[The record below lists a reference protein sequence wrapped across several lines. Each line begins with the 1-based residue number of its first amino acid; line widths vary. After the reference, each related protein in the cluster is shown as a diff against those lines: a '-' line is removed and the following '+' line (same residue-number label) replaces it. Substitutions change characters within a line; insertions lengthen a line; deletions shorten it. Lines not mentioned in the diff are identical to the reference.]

1 MHEPAIMLIM
11 IVWDSVGKKY
21 GRFKTV
27 LEKKNSSE
35 VNNIRQMAKYGKGY
49 LA

>member
-21 GRFKTV
+21 GWFKTV
-27 LEKKNSSE
+27 LKEKNSSE
-35 VNNIRQMAKYGKGY
+35 VNNVCQMAMYGKDY